1 MKMSFLEN
9 ANRNELKKSMLII
22 IAALTVAVAALILAI
37 IIISVTPQS
46 IKGMDLD
53 TATITE
59 KHLHNGPLLLV
70 DKDHPYS
77 ASSELLATLVS
88 CQEFRNAKMAE
99 AGIEVVK
106 ENNQYIPYKAM
117 KLAPIAME
125 AAHNMLC
132 AAKAATG
139 ERAVTIDATYGYVIH
154 GKTDTDEYETGMLL
168 FLSDYTSEIESY
180 VALSNAYDSWFNK
193 NAAKYGFIE
202 SFDNGYRYVGI
213 PHSEYMKSKGLSLAE
228 YISFLKSDTGTES
241 ALKIT
246 VEDTTYAVYY
256 VSCSAG
262 DEISVPAESEGEY
275 TISGTNDGGV
285 IITLKLKK

>member
-1 MKMSFLEN
+1 
-9 ANRNELKKSMLII
+9 MLII

-202 SFDNGYRYVGI
+202 SFENGYRYVGKVHAKVI
-213 PHSEYMKSKGLSLAE
+213 SGDKNIKSLAD
-228 YISFLKSDTGTES
+228 YIAYLKENTNAGKTIE
-241 ALKIT
+241 
-246 VEDTTYAVYY
+246 VEVDGATYKVYY
-256 VSCSAG
+256 TACKAG
-262 DEISVPAESEGEY
+262 DTIKVPADTENN
-275 TISGTNDGGV
+275 TISGTNEGGV
-285 IITLKLKK
+285 IVTVKVK